1 MNKFGIFGA
10 AFMLSGLLASAAFAN
25 NLTSLGVDANGNTAW
40 RFTSTA
46 QTPQLVKLERAGS
59 GGASTTYLVNPGQS
73 VAINGPAGTYIAT
86 FEDGKR
92 VTKASGPQPYNP
104 GPTNGQD
111 GQDGAPGRDGVD
123 GQDGA
128 PGRDGRDADTAA
140 IEREMR
146 KIRGQQAADRATG
159 NLQTR
164 TAAQG
169 QWTGALGISG
179 NEYGAD
185 GIAGG
190 VRYGISDRADLYAI
204 VGVSDSGEMSWG
216 VGATFILGGNPAR

>member
-1 MNKFGIFGA
+1 MKNLILSTAFIALTAGA
-10 AFMLSGLLASAAFAN
+10 AAAN

-46 QTPQLVKLERAGS
+46 DAPQLVKLERAGS

-86 FEDGKR
+86 FEDGRR
-92 VTKASGPQPYNP
+92 VTKASGPQLYNP
-104 GPTNGQD
+104 GPVN

-140 IEREMR
+140 IERELR
-146 KIRGQQAADRATG
+146 KVRGQMAADRATG

-164 TAAQG
+164 TAAEG

-185 GIAGG
+185 GIAAG

-204 VGVSDSGEMSWG
+204 VGMSDRGQVSWG
-216 VGATFILGGNPAR
+216 VGATFILGGN